1 MAIPFYT
8 SSMFV
13 TYLDGDKA
21 WDLIEKKVMG
31 QNVDMDELY
40 PEHFI
45 TEVTSVRNEENI
57 KQLLIPDEQYHMFE
71 GDCDNYCI
79 TSFGRILNANLMT
92 QSKVYFAQ
100 NNIKVCI
107 RLSKINFATEFM
119 KHGWSFNIDEIKRRY
134 DENKWKYNYKG
145 NKHNVTNRGNI

>member
-1 MAIPFYT
+1 MGIPFYT

-13 TYLDGDKA
+13 TYLDSDKA

-31 QNVDMDELY
+31 QDVDMDELY

-45 TEVTSVRNEENI
+45 TEVTSARNEENI

-79 TSFGRILNANLMT
+79 TSLGRIFNAKYGT
-92 QSKVYFAQ
+92 QNKVYIAK
-100 NNIKVCI
+100 NKITTNI
-107 RLSKINFATEFM
+107 RSTKIYFVAEFM
-119 KHGWSFNIDEIKRRY
+119 KQGWPFNIDNIKQLY
-134 DENKWKYNYKG
+134 DDNKWAYHYKG
-145 NKHNVTNRGNI
+145 INHN

>member
-1 MAIPFYT
+1 MGIPFYT

-21 WDLIEKKVMG
+21 WDMIEKKVMG
-31 QNVDMDELY
+31 QDVDLDDLY

-57 KQLLIPDEQYHMFE
+57 QSMLISGEQYHMFE

-79 TSFGRILNANLMT
+79 TSYGRIFNANLIT
-92 QSKVYFAQ
+92 QSKVYFAHD
-100 NNIKVCI
+100 NIKVCV
-107 RLSKINFATEFM
+107 RLNKINFATEFA
-119 KHGWSFNIDEIKRRY
+119 KQGWPFNIDEIKRRY
-134 DENKWKYNYKG
+134 DENKWRYNYKG
-145 NKHNVTNRGNI
+145 NVYHVKSRNNI

>member
-1 MAIPFYT
+1 MGKPYYT

-21 WDLIEKKVMG
+21 WDMIEKKVMG
-31 QNVDMDELY
+31 QDVNLDDLY

-57 KQLLIPDEQYHMFE
+57 QSMLIPDEQYHMFE

-79 TSFGRILNANLMT
+79 TSYGRIINANLMT
-92 QSKVYFAQ
+92 QSKVYFSHD
-100 NNIKVCI
+100 NIKVCI
-107 RLSKINFATEFM
+107 RTTKIYFATEFM
-119 KHGWSFNIDEIKRRY
+119 KHGWSFNIDEVKRRY
-134 DENKWKYNYKG
+134 DDNKWSYHLKG
-145 NKHNVTNRGNI
+145 TKHN